1 MNRLYGRLAS
11 INIRNNYR
19 FYLPYLLTGTL
30 SAAMFYLVLAM
41 QGNPGLKDIT
51 GGAEIALT
59 LGLGVVVIGVFV
71 SIFLF
76 YTNSFI
82 IKRRKKELGVYNIL
96 GMEKKHIAKV
106 LFLETLFT
114 AVVSISGGLAFG
126 IVFHK
131 FLAMMLYRL
140 MRIEQSIPFYISPSA
155 CINTVKLFLLIYGA
169 AFCYN
174 LMQIK
179 LANPIALLHGSNAGE
194 REPKTKILMTLA
206 GLVTLGAGYYIA
218 LTVKDAMNAIL
229 MFFVAVLLVIAGTYC
244 LFTAGSIALL
254 KLLRKNKQ
262 YYYHARHFT
271 MVSGMIY
278 RMKQNAVG
286 LANICILSTM
296 VLVTVSTTVAMYA
309 GTEDSLTEMYPEEIS
324 VTTYFDRLPEQEDVI
339 SGVVEES
346 LRASGRT
353 IMSEYGCLSAN
364 VTALRQ
370 GTGVSLQGVGS
381 GTGYNSNDLMLL
393 KVLTP
398 EGYEACVGEP
408 LGCEL
413 LPGEAAV
420 AAYPF
425 YEENT
430 ISVDGMEYTVKQN
443 LRLPDASE
451 GQLSMIGGSCYL
463 VLPDREALGELFD
476 AILEKWDS
484 ERIKP
489 RIRYQLAIEID
500 GTNEEKAAAER
511 ALTEAVRGW
520 EEVNTAGIPGYAGS
534 QISGRSEDRSSTY
547 ALYGGM
553 FFLGLF
559 LGLMF
564 LMVTVLIIFYKQISE
579 GYEDKER
586 YAIMQ
591 KVGMSNAEVK
601 HAIHSQVLT
610 VFFLPIAAAIIH
622 VAMAFPMITLML
634 EAISLTNVRLFA
646 LCVAGTSL
654 VFGIIYLAVYSL
666 TSRSY
671 YKIVGNQV

>member
-41 QGNPGLKDIT
+41 QGNPGLKDIK

-140 MRIEQSIPFYISPSA
+140 MRIEQSIPFYISSSA
-155 CINTVKLFLLIYGA
+155 CVNTVKLFLLIYGA

-296 VLVTVSTTVAMYA
+296 VLVMVSTTTSLMA
-309 GTEDSLTEMYPEEIS
+309 GMEDIIRDRYPADF
-324 VTTYFDRLPEQEDVI
+324 VFYFDGEK
-339 SGVVEES
+339 EE
-346 LRASGRT
+346 A
-353 IMSEYGCLSAN
+353 
-364 VTALRQ
+364 Q
-370 GTGVSLQGVGS
+370 GTAEAICRLREQSGLRLEKEWEYTYVAFQAIREGDSYAVYRERARSVEDDTNSLFFVTLDDYNAVTGEQKQLGEGEILIYSNRQAFDFPELKIFGKEYRVAEKLDGFVGN
-381 GTGYNSNDLMLL
+381 G
-393 KVLTP
+393 
-398 EGYEACVGEP
+398 EYEALMSATQYIV
-408 LGCEL
+408 
-413 LPGEAAV
+413 V
-420 AAYPF
+420 
-425 YEENT
+425 
-430 ISVDGMEYTVKQN
+430 
-443 LRLPDASE
+443 
-451 GQLSMIGGSCYL
+451 
-463 VLPDREALGELFD
+463 PDRETLDELNREQKSILTDLASDIQWVYGFDLKAGGEEQEAFQE
-476 AILEKWDS
+476 ILMQ
-484 ERIKP
+484 
-489 RIRYQLAIEID
+489 QLASAGGFKLETKVDGRVSFLEI
-500 GTNEEKAAAER
+500 
-511 ALTEAVRGW
+511 
-520 EEVNTAGIPGYAGS
+520 
-534 QISGRSEDRSSTY
+534 
-547 ALYGGM
+547 YGGL
-553 FFLGLF
+553 FFIGIFLGILF
-559 LGLMF
+559 IMA
-564 LMVTVLIIFYKQISE
+564 TVLIIYYKQISE
-579 GYEDKER
+579 GYDDKNRFE
-586 YAIMQ
+586 IMQ
-591 KVGMSNAEVK
+591 KVGMSRSEVK
-601 HAIHSQVLT
+601 AAIHSQVLT
-610 VFFLPIAAAIIH
+610 VFFLPLVVAGIH
-622 VAMAFPMITLML
+622 VAAAFSL
-634 EAISLTNVRLFA
+634 ISRLLAMMNLYNIKLFA
-646 LCVAGTSL
+646 ACTVSCFM
-654 VFGIIYLAVYSL
+654 VFAVMYVLIYVL
-666 TSRSY
+666 TAKTYYRIVSR
-671 YKIVGNQV
+671 